1 AGDQPGQATATPPR
15 NAIKS
20 RRLIP
25 LRAGLRSIV
34 IQPLH
39 STLRHRCAVRLYQ
52 KAQLV
57 KKVKDASGSDLPMGW
72 LKPCM
77 TNAGPESAI
86 RLLLLRLTTQR
97 LLRALG
103 VSSRHARSAAA

>member
-1 AGDQPGQATATPPR
+1 
-15 NAIKS
+15 
-20 RRLIP
+20 
-25 LRAGLRSIV
+25 
-34 IQPLH
+34 
-39 STLRHRCAVRLYQ
+39 VRLYQ

-86 RLLLLRLTTQR
+86 RLLSAPPDDTTAVARVGRLEQ
-97 LLRALG
+97 
-103 VSSRHARSAAA
+103 ARSQRGSMIQSFG